1 MTVTT
6 NVSVYGAQ
14 DAIKALKNVDPEA
27 RKQFTKDVKNIAKP
41 ITDPLKNSYPETI
54 LSGMV
59 RDWNYRGRVII
70 QGYSRYAAFKGV
82 GVSISTK
89 KKSTSVISI
98 RQRDPWGSIVEF
110 AGTKTTNAFTRNLDL
125 KLGKPGR
132 LMWETAE
139 GALVAVSKEMYDALE
154 KVMSATNQKMVTK

>member
-1 MTVTT
+1 
-6 NVSVYGAQ
+6 
-14 DAIKALKNVDPEA
+14 
-27 RKQFTKDVKNIAKP
+27 
-41 ITDPLKNSYPETI
+41 
-54 LSGMV
+54 
-59 RDWNYRGRVII
+59 
-70 QGYSRYAAFKGV
+70 
-82 GVSISTK
+82 
-89 KKSTSVISI
+89 
-98 RQRDPWGSIVEF
+98 VEF